1 MAYRISR
8 WLEDHANFA
17 RLLDLLE
24 GELES
29 FHWAA
34 KPDYR
39 LMLDVMA
46 YMTEYPD
53 KFHHPAE
60 ELAFAKAL
68 RRDPR
73 LAGQIEALKAEHVT
87 LRQSGEA
94 LLEQLEAVLNEAII
108 ARSEVEAS
116 GLKYI
121 RSLRRH
127 MRREEVEV
135 FPAVGRVLRAA
146 DWAQIDDAME
156 HRPDPLFG
164 PTVKARFRTLSRQIT
179 LEAEQPG

>member
-1 MAYRISR
+1 MAYRIAR

-17 RLLDLLE
+17 RLLDLLQ

-29 FHWAA
+29 FHWAG
-34 KPDYR
+34 KPDHR
-39 LMLDVMA
+39 LMLDVMT
-46 YMTEYPD
+46 YMTQYPD

-68 RRDPR
+68 MRDPR
-73 LAGQIEALKAEHVT
+73 LAGSIEALKEEHVT

-94 LLEQLEAVLNEAII
+94 LLEQLEAILNEAII
-108 ARSEVEAS
+108 ARAEVEAS
-116 GLKYI
+116 GLNYI

-127 MRREEVEV
+127 MRREEAEV
-135 FPAVGRVLRAA
+135 FPAVGRVLRPA
-146 DWAQIDDAME
+146 DWAKIDEAME

-164 PTVKARFRTLSRQIT
+164 PTVEARFRTLSRQIA
-179 LEAEQPG
+179 LESEHPG